1 MRPTLGAV
9 ARGGI
14 EQVARFAIAYATS
27 EGQTRAVVD
36 HLADALREH
45 GHQVTVDDVAS
56 TENAVGSVTAAQAV
70 VVAGSIHGGRM
81 QPRLVRFVS
90 SHGVALS
97 ERPSGL
103 LILSMS
109 AASRDAEARA
119 RLDAYLSTFLACTPW
134 RPDVVEFV
142 AGALRPGGLGPIRRT
157 LAARLARL
165 VGLPTDTDLDCT
177 DWDGVRR
184 FADALARWFPRV
196 GVPIRAPGDSHRRP
210 DEHA

>member
-1 MRPTLGAV
+1 M
-9 ARGGI
+9 
-14 EQVARFAIAYATS
+14 ARFAIAYASS

-36 HLADALREH
+36 NLADALRDH
-45 GHQVTVDDVAS
+45 GHQVTVEDVAS
-56 TENAVGSVTAAQAV
+56 PANAAASVANAQAV

-103 LILSMS
+103 LILSLS
-109 AASRDAEARA
+109 AASRDNEARD
-119 RLDAYLSTFLACTPW
+119 RLDAYLSTFLASTPW

-142 AGALRPGGLGPIRRT
+142 AGALRPSGLGPIRRT
-157 LAARLARL
+157 LAARVARL
-165 VGLPTDTDLDCT
+165 VGLPTDTDVECT
-177 DWDGVRR
+177 DWDAVRR

-196 GVPIRAPGDSHRRP
+196 GVPTRAPGGSYRRS
-210 DEHA
+210 DERT

>member
-196 GVPIRAPGDSHRRP
+196 GVPTRAPGGSYRRS
-210 DEHA
+210 DERT